1 MVQGMCF
8 SIAMVLLLYGTAP
21 RQVESSSSE
30 VHLKLLGD
38 LLDNYTKPFMRPVN
52 ETTKTVDVGIRFS
65 PIFSSLDETQEELK
79 TRGMLAL
86 KWTDYRLRW
95 DPTDYDGIN
104 ETNIPLLFN
113 EKQRVWIPEVY
124 LYECLVTDFKSLFTE
139 TIGVTLIYTGE
150 VHWYTLANTRTYCTV
165 ENGKF
170 PFDVQT
176 CPLTFTTWLYQSNEQ
191 TFYTIDDLVKNDTY
205 KKYEMSNAL
214 WTSKINDVKVEM
226 ISYDCESCNG
236 EKQSYVR
243 YELMLTRGQSGLL
256 VLIFVSPCIVVA
268 ILTTC
273 VICLPHVDAPAYAL
287 TCVLTFFVYLMFL
300 YSRLPPTGGAYIG
313 IFMILMILGG
323 VLAVF
328 YAVFSKHDCH
338 PCVKCGARD
347 RERHGSTNYG
357 ATEDGQ
363 SINEEHETENVG
375 QEEVTTHNKEG
386 ARAKETLTRSKDTD
400 SAEDFSKSCCC
411 RCCRRRCRRCYRCC
425 CCFRYCRH
433 CRCCPSVGLCDVYSG
448 PPGKSNNG
456 L

>member
-8 SIAMVLLLYGTAP
+8 PIAMVLLLYGTAP

-38 LLDNYTKPFMRPVN
+38 LLDNYTQPFMRPVN
-52 ETTKTVDVGIRFS
+52 ETTKTVEVGLRFT

-79 TRGMLAL
+79 IRGMLAL

-95 DPTDYDGIN
+95 DPTDYDGIY

-113 EKQRVWIPEVY
+113 DEQRVWIPEIY
-124 LYECLVTDFKSLFTE
+124 LYECLVTDFQSLFTE
-139 TIGVTLIYTGE
+139 TTGVTLVYNGE

-165 ENGKF
+165 ENGNF

-205 KKYEMSNAL
+205 KKYEMGNAL
-214 WTSKINDVKVEM
+214 WTSKINDVKVDM
-226 ISYDCESCNG
+226 RSYDCESCNG

-243 YELMLTRGQSGLL
+243 YELMLTRGQSELL

-268 ILTTC
+268 VLTIC
-273 VICLPHVDAPAYAL
+273 VTCLPHNGDADAPAYAL

-313 IFMILMILGG
+313 IFMILMVVGG
-323 VLAVF
+323 VFAVF
-328 YAVFSKHDCH
+328 YAVFSKHDYH
-338 PCVKCGARD
+338 PCVKCGARG
-347 RERHGSTNYG
+347 RKRYGSTNYG

-363 SINEEHETENVG
+363 RINEEHEMENVE
-375 QEEVTTHNKEG
+375 QKEVTTHNKGEAG
-386 ARAKETLTRSKDTD
+386 AKEKLIIRSKDTD
-400 SAEDFSKSCCC
+400 SAEDFSKSSCC
-411 RCCRRRCRRCYRCC
+411 RC
-425 CCFRYCRH
+425 
-433 CRCCPSVGLCDVYSG
+433 CCPSVGVC
-448 PPGKSNNG
+448 G
-456 L
+456 LFFILYQVGLLIAMVIWLMIEILK